1 MPQIMKSSRLPK
13 LVIFLVLVIL
23 IGSWGYHRYSLHKRY
38 DNISRFDYL
47 PKDSIDYSY
56 YDRTVLSTYL
66 DNCNK
71 LTDLAKTLWL
81 KNGIDIHTAKTGY
94 GETQSRINRYQSL
107 LNYTKILESK
117 LTESKDLKDQGLGND
132 MIEVILEKG
141 ITIGAV
147 ENERDKITAYEFLK
161 GKNVSPHSAK
171 NEIWEM
177 QKLLNANDYNVGIN
191 GVFDAATDSALY
203 DFQRSNNIYPS
214 HICDD
219 ITLKKLAE

>member
-1 MPQIMKSSRLPK
+1 MKSSRLPK
-13 LVIFLVLVIL
+13 LIIVLVLLLI
-23 IGSWGYHRYSLHKRY
+23 IGSWGYHRYTQHKRY
-38 DNISRFDYL
+38 ENISRFDYL

-56 YDRTVLSTYL
+56 YDRTALYTYL

-81 KNGIDIHTAKTGY
+81 KNGIDIRTAKSGY
-94 GETQSRINRYQSL
+94 GEIQSRINRYHSL
-107 LNYTKILESK
+107 LNYTKILETK
-117 LTESKDLKDQGLGND
+117 LSESKDLKDQGLGND
-132 MIEVILEKG
+132 VIEMILEKG
-141 ITIGAV
+141 ITVGAV
-147 ENERDKITAYEFLK
+147 ENEKDKQAAYEFLK

-177 QKLLNANDYNVGIN
+177 QKLLNENDYNVSIS
-191 GVFDAATDSALY
+191 GVFDASTDSALF

-214 HICDD
+214 HVCDD